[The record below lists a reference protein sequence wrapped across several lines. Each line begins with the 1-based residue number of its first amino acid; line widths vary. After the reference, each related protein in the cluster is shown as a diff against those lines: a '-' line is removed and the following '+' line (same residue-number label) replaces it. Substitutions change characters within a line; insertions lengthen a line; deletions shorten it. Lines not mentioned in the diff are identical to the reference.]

1 LRANGFHNFIVSS
14 ASVDVARILA
24 SDTYGI
30 SSDDVIGSNVVT
42 TLRNEDG
49 TLVLRRLATV
59 HALNDGAL
67 KPLSI
72 DQHIGQRPIL
82 AVGNV
87 RSGSDI
93 DMLRYSQGAE
103 TQASGPQGGPRHSL
117 QILINHDDFD
127 REYAYDEKNRA
138 SLNAADTNGWM
149 IVSMRYDW
157 RLVFSFQ
164 TADAP
169 AQAGAQ

>member
-1 LRANGFHNFIVSS
+1 MHERLAYLRANGFHNFIVSS

-82 AVGNV
+82 AVGKFLPGRPTAKTSYYPGGGNPGV
-87 RSGSDI
+87 RPHGTPPPHPPERNNPSDH
-93 DMLRYSQGAE
+93 
-103 TQASGPQGGPRHSL
+103 PQRQPSHRK
-117 QILINHDDFD
+117 
-127 REYAYDEKNRA
+127 ATRA
-138 SLNAADTNGWM
+138 P
-149 IVSMRYDW
+149 
-157 RLVFSFQ
+157 Q
-164 TADAP
+164 
-169 AQAGAQ
+169 